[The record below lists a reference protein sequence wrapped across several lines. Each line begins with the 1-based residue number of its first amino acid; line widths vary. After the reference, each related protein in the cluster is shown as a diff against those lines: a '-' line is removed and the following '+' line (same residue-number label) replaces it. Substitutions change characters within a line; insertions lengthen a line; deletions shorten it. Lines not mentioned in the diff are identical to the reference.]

1 MNELVSQPTCTD
13 PEEDSVDEDENS
25 KVENVVT
32 KPQRAP
38 LKSHLIEKFNF
49 LKEKRLKLARRYEKR
64 REKRP
69 NTTQNMIES
78 NLQQIQSVTNVD
90 EPNLPPVKCLKKQ
103 LDQELAEANI
113 EKAERISDDIY
124 AKNTQLEVLKRKEIV
139 EFEKELETKKKK
151 KKRLINWRFE
161 AKQRWESKSN
171 M

>member
-25 KVENVVT
+25 KVENV
-32 KPQRAP
+32 RAP

-78 NLQQIQSVTNVD
+78 NCQQIQSVTN
-90 EPNLPPVKCLKKQ
+90 LPSVKCLEKQ

-151 KKRLINWRFE
+151 KKKRLINWRFE